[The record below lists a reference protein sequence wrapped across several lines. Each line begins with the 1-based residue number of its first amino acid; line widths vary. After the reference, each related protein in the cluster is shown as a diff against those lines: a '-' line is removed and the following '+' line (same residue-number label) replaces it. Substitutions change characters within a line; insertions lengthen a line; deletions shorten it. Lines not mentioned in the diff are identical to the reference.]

1 MGGRTRRSLRGGRI
15 PNDVIAFIGGTG
27 PEGRGLGLRFA
38 AAGHRVLIGSRDEG
52 RAVAAAEKVR
62 GLAPDAQ
69 VYGVSNADAA
79 ARGDV
84 VFIAVPHDAQRATL
98 APLAEALAGKVV
110 VNVVAPLAFT
120 KAGVR
125 AVPVDEGSAAEQSQ
139 ALLPRS
145 RIVAAFHSISARD
158 LLAPGHAIDCDVVV
172 CGDDADAKAQ
182 VMALAECIPG
192 VRPLDGG
199 GLECARYAE
208 ELTALLLNLNRTYKG
223 RAMVKFVGI

>member
-1 MGGRTRRSLRGGRI
+1 MAFRGGRI
-15 PNDVIAFIGGTG
+15 PNDSVIAFIGGTG

-38 AAGHRVLIGSRDEG
+38 AAGHPVLIGSREEG

-62 GLAPDAQ
+62 RLCPDAR
-69 VYGVSNADAA
+69 VDGVTNQDAA
-79 ARGDV
+79 VRGDV
-84 VFIAVPHDAQRATL
+84 VFIAVPHAAQRQTL
-98 APLAEALAGKVV
+98 EGLGESLSGKIV
-110 VNVVAPLAFT
+110 VNVVAPLAFS

-125 AVPVDEGSAAEQSQ
+125 AVPVEEGSAAQQSQ
-139 ALLPRS
+139 RLLPRS
-145 RIVAAFHSISARD
+145 RVVAGFHSISARD
-158 LLAPGHAIDCDVVV
+158 LLAPGHSIDCDVVV

>member
-1 MGGRTRRSLRGGRI
+1 MAFRGGRI
-15 PNDVIAFIGGTG
+15 PNDSVIAFIGGTG

-38 AAGHRVLIGSRDEG
+38 AAGHTVLIGSREEG
-52 RAVAAAEKVR
+52 RAVAAAEKVSS
-62 GLAPDAQ
+62 LSPDAQ
-69 VYGVSNADAA
+69 VEGVTNQDAA

-84 VFIAVPHDAQRATL
+84 VFIAVPHDAQRQTL
-98 APLAEALAGKVV
+98 EPLAEPLAGKVV
-110 VNVVAPLAFT
+110 VNVVAPLAFS

-125 AVPVDEGSAAEQSQ
+125 AVPVEEGSAAQQSQ
-139 ALLPRS
+139 RLLPRS
-145 RIVAAFHSISARD
+145 RVVAGFHSISARD
-158 LLAPGHAIDCDVVV
+158 LLAPGHSIDCDVVV

>member
-1 MGGRTRRSLRGGRI
+1 MTNS
-15 PNDVIAFIGGTG
+15 
-27 PEGRGLGLRFA
+27 
-38 AAGHRVLIGSRDEG
+38 
-52 RAVAAAEKVR
+52 
-62 GLAPDAQ
+62 
-69 VYGVSNADAA
+69 DAA

-84 VFIAVPHDAQRATL
+84 VFIAVPHDAQRQTL
-98 APLAEALAGKVV
+98 APLAGALAGKVV

-125 AVPVDEGSAAEQSQ
+125 AVPVDEGSAAQQSQ

-145 RIVAAFHSISARD
+145 RVVAAFHTISARD
-158 LLAPGHAIDCDVVV
+158 LLAPGHTIDCDVVV

>member
-1 MGGRTRRSLRGGRI
+1 MAFRGGRI
-15 PNDVIAFIGGTG
+15 PHDSVIAFIGGTG

-38 AAGHRVLIGSRDEG
+38 AAGHPVLIGSREEG

-62 GLAPDAQ
+62 RLCPDAR
-69 VYGVSNADAA
+69 VDGVTNQDAA
-79 ARGDV
+79 VRGDV
-84 VFIAVPHDAQRATL
+84 VFIAVPHAAQRQTL
-98 APLAEALAGKVV
+98 EGLGESLSGKIV
-110 VNVVAPLAFT
+110 VNVVAPLAFS

-125 AVPVDEGSAAEQSQ
+125 AVPVEEGSAAQQSQ
-139 ALLPRS
+139 RLLPRS
-145 RIVAAFHSISARD
+145 RVVAGFHSISARD
-158 LLAPGHAIDCDVVV
+158 LLAPGHSIDCDVVV

>member
-1 MGGRTRRSLRGGRI
+1 MAFRGGRI
-15 PNDVIAFIGGTG
+15 PHDSVIAFIGGTG

-38 AAGHRVLIGSRDEG
+38 AAGHPVLIGSREEG

-62 GLAPDAQ
+62 RLCLDAR
-69 VYGVSNADAA
+69 VDGVTNQDAA
-79 ARGDV
+79 VRGDV
-84 VFIAVPHDAQRATL
+84 VFIAVPHAAQRQTL
-98 APLAEALAGKVV
+98 EGLGESLSGKIV
-110 VNVVAPLAFT
+110 VNVVAPLAFS

-125 AVPVDEGSAAEQSQ
+125 AVPVEEGSAAQQSQ
-139 ALLPRS
+139 RLLPRS
-145 RIVAAFHSISARD
+145 RVVAGFHSISARD
-158 LLAPGHAIDCDVVV
+158 LLAPGHSIDCDVVV

>member
-1 MGGRTRRSLRGGRI
+1 MAFRGGRI
-15 PNDVIAFIGGTG
+15 PHDSVIAFIGGTG

-38 AAGHRVLIGSRDEG
+38 AAGHPVLIGSREEG

-62 GLAPDAQ
+62 RLCPDAR
-69 VYGVSNADAA
+69 VEGVTNQDAA
-79 ARGDV
+79 VRGDV
-84 VFIAVPHDAQRATL
+84 VFIAVPHAAQRQTL
-98 APLAEALAGKVV
+98 EGLAEPLAGKVV
-110 VNVVAPLAFT
+110 VNVVAPLAFS

-125 AVPVDEGSAAEQSQ
+125 AVPVEEGSAAQQSQ
-139 ALLPRS
+139 RLLPRS
-145 RIVAAFHSISARD
+145 RVVAGFHSISARD
-158 LLAPGHAIDCDVVV
+158 LLAPGHSIDCDVVV

>member
-1 MGGRTRRSLRGGRI
+1 M
-15 PNDVIAFIGGTG
+15 
-27 PEGRGLGLRFA
+27 
-38 AAGHRVLIGSRDEG
+38 LIGSRDEG
-52 RAVAAAEKVR
+52 RASEAAEKVR
-62 GLAPDAQ
+62 SLSPDLQ
-69 VYGVSNADAA
+69 VEGVTNGDAA
-79 ARGDV
+79 QRGDV

-98 APLAEALAGKVV
+98 APLADALDGKVV

-125 AVPVDEGSAAEQSQ
+125 AVPVEEGSAAQQSA

-145 RIVAAFHSISARD
+145 RIVAAFHTISARD
-158 LLAPGHAIDCDVVV
+158 LLAPGHTIDCDVVV
-172 CGDDADAKAQ
+172 CGDDADAKVQ

-199 GLECARYAE
+199 ALECARYAE

-223 RAMVKFVGI
+223 RAMVKFVGV